1 MAGIMSRGLRIAPAD
16 APVTGYMFGKGV
28 YFADSAS
35 KSANYCHATHEE
47 PTGLLLCRVALGKEK
62 IVYDADDRLP
72 KSLGKFDSI
81 KVILYLLCQIYGII
95 LL

>member
-1 MAGIMSRGLRIAPAD
+1 MSRGLRIAPAD

-47 PTGLLLCRVALGKEK
+47 PTGLLLLCKVALGKAK
-62 IVYDADDRLP
+62 IIYDADERLP

-81 KVILYLLCQIYGII
+81 KVIQIIQCTRY
-95 LL
+95 